1 MALGP
6 AKLRLINPF
15 FKSVHDPRSKTVMGG
30 MLAITVLPA
39 ILLLYALDPDAPAVV
54 GAPVKKS
61 GTGDVGETS
70 SKV

>member
-1 MALGP
+1 MALIDDIP
-6 AKLRLINPF
+6 KTF
-15 FKSVHDPRSKTVMGG
+15 DPNEAADRYYPQWEAAG
-30 MLAITVLPA
+30 MFTP
-39 ILLLYALDPDAPAVV
+39 DPDAPAVV